1 MNINGKSFEFSEI
14 DDTYLSEIGKRWSAY
29 DMVTY
34 LRNTLNNWGDL
45 EKPPLMMVNDVL
57 NMDIREDYDANNFEI
72 VSLETLKEEDLPVE
86 GSSFDGDGHF

>member
-1 MNINGKSFEFSEI
+1 MDINGKRFEFSEI
-14 DDTYLSEIGKRWSAY
+14 DDTYISHKGKRWSAY

-34 LRNTLNNWGDL
+34 LRVALLDWGNV

-57 NMDIREDYDANNFEI
+57 NMDISEDYDADNFDI

-86 GSSFDGDGHF
+86 SSSFDDDGLL

>member
-1 MNINGKSFEFSEI
+1 MNTNGKSFEFSEI

-34 LRNTLNNWGDL
+34 LRNNITDWGSDQEDAWL
-45 EKPPLMMVNDVL
+45 SVTDVL
-57 NMDIREDYDANNFEI
+57 NMDISEDYDADNFEI

>member
-1 MNINGKSFEFSEI
+1 MNINGKSFEFSDI
-14 DDTYLSEIGKRWSAY
+14 DDTYLSERGKRWSAY

-34 LRNTLNNWGDL
+34 LRNTLNDWGDA
-45 EKPPLMMVNDVL
+45 EKPPLIMVNDVL
-57 NMDIREDYDANNFEI
+57 NMDIREDYDADNFEI

>member
-1 MNINGKSFEFSEI
+1 M
-14 DDTYLSEIGKRWSAY
+14 SAY

-34 LRNTLNNWGDL
+34 LRYTLNDWGDA
-45 EKPPLMMVNDVL
+45 ENPPLMMVNDVL
-57 NMDIREDYDANNFEI
+57 NMDIREDYDADNFEI

>member
-1 MNINGKSFEFSEI
+1 MNINGKSFEFSDI
-14 DDTYLSEIGKRWSAY
+14 DDTYLSERGKRWSAY

-34 LRNTLNNWGDL
+34 LRNTLNDWGDA

-57 NMDIREDYDANNFEI
+57 NMDIRADYDADNFEI

>member
-1 MNINGKSFEFSEI
+1 MNTNGKSFEFSEI

-34 LRNTLNNWGDL
+34 LRNNITDWGSDQEDAWL
-45 EKPPLMMVNDVL
+45 SVTDVL
-57 NMDIREDYDANNFEI
+57 NMDISEDYDADNFEI

-86 GSSFDGDGHF
+86 GSSFDDDGHF

>member
-1 MNINGKSFEFSEI
+1 MNINGKSFELSEI

-72 VSLETLKEEDLPVE
+72 VSLETLREEDLPVE
-86 GSSFDGDGHF
+86 SPSFDDDGLL

>member
-1 MNINGKSFEFSEI
+1 MNINGKSFEFSDI
-14 DDTYLSEIGKRWSAY
+14 DDTYLSERGKRWSAY

-34 LRNTLNNWGDL
+34 LRNTLNDWGDA
-45 EKPPLMMVNDVL
+45 EKPPLIMVNDVL
-57 NMDIREDYDANNFEI
+57 NMDIREDYDADNFDI

>member
-1 MNINGKSFEFSEI
+1 MNINGKSFEFSHI
-14 DDTYLSEIGKRWSAY
+14 DDTYLSERGKRWSAY

-34 LRNTLNNWGDL
+34 LRNTLNDWGDA

-57 NMDIREDYDANNFEI
+57 NMDIREDYDADNFEV

>member
-1 MNINGKSFEFSEI
+1 MNINGKSFEFSDI
-14 DDTYLSEIGKRWSAY
+14 DDTYLSERGKRWSAY

-34 LRNTLNNWGDL
+34 LRNTLNDWGDA

-57 NMDIREDYDANNFEI
+57 NMDIREDYDADNFEI

-86 GSSFDGDGHF
+86 GSSFDDDGHF

>member
-72 VSLETLKEEDLPVE
+72 VSLETLREEDLPVE
-86 GSSFDGDGHF
+86 SPSFDDDGLL

>member
-1 MNINGKSFEFSEI
+1 MDINGKSLEFSDI
-14 DDTYLSEIGKRWSAY
+14 DDTYIHENGDRWNAY

-34 LRNTLNNWGDL
+34 LRVALLDWGNV
-45 EKPPLMMVNDVL
+45 EEPPLMMVNDVL
-57 NMDIREDYDANNFEI
+57 NMDIREDYDADNFEI

>member
-1 MNINGKSFEFSEI
+1 MNINGKSFEFSDI
-14 DDTYLSEIGKRWSAY
+14 DDTYLSERGKRWSAY

-34 LRNTLNNWGDL
+34 LRNTLNDWGDA

-57 NMDIREDYDANNFEI
+57 NMDIREDYDADNFEI
-72 VSLETLKEEDLPVE
+72 VSLETLREEDLPVE

>member
-1 MNINGKSFEFSEI
+1 MNINGKSFEFSDI
-14 DDTYLSEIGKRWSAY
+14 DDTYLSERGKRWSAY

-34 LRNTLNNWGDL
+34 LRNTLNDWGDA

-57 NMDIREDYDANNFEI
+57 NMDIREDYDADNFEI